1 MDPAMQKVLAGARL
15 PKSLQA
21 LFNKPLRRKPTHGI
35 PVCDLQIRSFN
46 VRNLELFADFA
57 MRAAYYMN
65 LVARGPVPLPRM
77 VEKWTV
83 PKSNF
88 VHKKSQENFNRITVR
103 RLIQIQDG
111 NSETVQAWLGY
122 LQKRSFAGVGM
133 KANLYEWEELGVSQR
148 MDEGAEEAMDA
159 LKEQWGNFSI
169 KTNEQTA
176 ERVEK
181 YFSQGNFE
189 NIPQE
194 AESFYRRPVEVVRK
208 RTKQS

>member
-1 MDPAMQKVLAGARL
+1 MYSRYLKMDSELRKVLAGARL
-15 PKSLQA
+15 PKSLQTIF
-21 LFNKPLRRKPTHGI
+21 LRPLRRKPTHGI

-65 LVARGPVPLPRM
+65 LAARGPVPLPRI

-111 NSETVQAWLGY
+111 NAETVQAWLGY
-122 LQKRSFAGVGM
+122 LYKRSFAGVGM
-133 KANLYEWEELGVSQR
+133 KANIYDWEETGVPQR
-148 MDEGAEEAMDA
+148 MDEGAEEAMESF
-159 LKEQWGNFSI
+159 KEQWGNFSI
-169 KTNEQTA
+169 RTNEETA
-176 ERVEK
+176 EKDEEF
-181 YFSQGNFE
+181 FSQENFE
-189 NIPQE
+189 KVP
-194 AESFYRRPVEVVRK
+194 
-208 RTKQS
+208 